1 MSELPKL
8 ADIQVSIINYNAYVA
23 EAKTLIRKMQGRL
36 AWYDKLKDLTDYQQ
50 KSQQEATQIINVLAG
65 FQLSTKNII
74 NKLEAREA
82 DAWKTVVRN
91 NEQHLEWC
99 KVMQQKYKE
108 KCQEADELREM
119 LQTLI
124 KDIAA

>member
-8 ADIQVSIINYNAYVA
+8 ADIQVSIINYNGYVSL
-23 EAKTLIRKMQGRL
+23 AKTLIRKMQGRL
-36 AWYDKLKDLTDYQQ
+36 AWYGKLKELNDYQQ
-50 KSQQEATQIINVLAG
+50 KSQQEAEQIINALSG

-82 DAWKTVVRN
+82 DAWETVVRN

-99 KVMQQKYKE
+99 KTMQQKYKE

-124 KDIAA
+124 RDIAA